1 MSPLSHLTGV
11 MSMDID
17 LTQAAVVEITI
28 SNDGTK
34 IWVDIDGP
42 NRVRVY
48 GIKQLVLRDFRDGGN
63 DD

>member
-1 MSPLSHLTGV
+1 
-11 MSMDID
+11 MDLD
-17 LTQAAVVEITI
+17 LTQAEVVEITV

-48 GIKQLVLRDFRDGGN
+48 RIKQLVLRDFRDGGK